1 MLNLFKVKLFYAIIV
16 WNFLVMNKKGYTTE
30 SGGRQNGF
38 AIEPEII
45 PITEGEYKK
54 SIFLF
59 IGILLPFLIGGIY
72 YFKTLWLSIFINH
85 CCNLFFRNINI
96 LRGILEIIDKLYFKR
111 FLDHACIL
119 FWISLLLRGILFLVK

>member
-96 LRGILEIIDKLYFKR
+96 LIGILEIIYKLYF
-111 FLDHACIL
+111 
-119 FWISLLLRGILFLVK
+119 